1 MRHLKESL
9 FDTNDSEDLYGLSI
23 RDDFKNVIFDY
34 LKTWNKRDIG
44 EYISRKFGENMKNV
58 SLESIK
64 LDMHS
69 KDINVGNIFGIPR
82 VESVYFKMFE
92 MLKEI
97 LDEKHGGVRPDII
110 LNIGKSLDGCTFCVS
125 FSPNALVSDWNVRTG
140 GYGSQSGLL
149 LGSNFCPGVSKCTF
163 YNPYGFQL
171 ITPEIVQ
178 ATVYDGCTF
187 NADPKIGFMYIQ
199 GSDYESL
206 KNCHINCPDII
217 LNVHYAKQLNQLVKA
232 GFLEKNTHGH
242 EKYNFTKSLMYDEID
257 SDTKKIIKKF
267 DPVKFLPKSNDYS
280 KINRIFLIDTFSKL
294 GGRVLIFSRS
304 PVQSEP
310 TGGFNISDVDLENG
324 WIFYGCSYGGFM
336 PMSSKIKNLLHNT
349 SAKLVAPILKY

>member
-1 MRHLKESL
+1 MKYLRESL
-9 FDTNDSEDLYGLSI
+9 FDADSDDDLYRLSI
-23 RDDFKNVIFDY
+23 RDDFRDIIRDY
-34 LKTWNKRDIG
+34 LKTWNKRDI
-44 EYISRKFGENMKNV
+44 EAYISRKFGKNMENV
-58 SLESIK
+58 SLDSIK
-64 LDMHS
+64 LDMNR
-69 KDINVGNIFGIPR
+69 KDVNIGGLFGLSY

-97 LDEKHGGVRPDII
+97 LDEKHNGARPDII
-110 LNIGKSLDGCTFCVS
+110 LNIGNSLTSFTFCMML
-125 FSPNALVSDWNVRTG
+125 SPNALISDWNVRTG

-149 LGSNFCPGVSKCTF
+149 ISSNFCPKVNNCTF

-171 ITPEIVQ
+171 ITPEIVP
-178 ATVYDGCTF
+178 ATIYDGCTF

-232 GFLEKNTHGH
+232 GFLEKSTHGH

-257 SDTKKIIKKF
+257 PDTKKIIKKF

-280 KINRIFLIDTFSKL
+280 KINRIFLVDTSSKL

-304 PVQSEP
+304 PIQSEP
-310 TGGFNISDVDLENG
+310 IGGFNISDVDLENG
-324 WIFYGCSYGGFM
+324 WIFYGCGYGGSM